1 MYDPFLRMRLR
12 LSATS
17 LAIILSTSRLV
28 LAGQDDAEQVIQR
41 VKIVEQSVGYKPTGN
56 FTRTDPRTVAY
67 YRCYFTG
74 THELPESYNELR
86 LRKGTREGCSI
97 DEKKY
102 DVFFYPVE
110 AVATGHTPVTQSL
123 ETAPAER
130 VAVVVPHEDFHAQ
143 LQGLPDSVA
152 EAAATLVGL
161 ATGAVAVEGVAADVD
176 VFLQKADLINR
187 YYERLARIYQSE
199 HDQGR
204 LAQEKRKLLAS
215 LQGECTAI
223 RPEPRTFNKCVSAE
237 NNAGLA
243 FDHTYTKYYPLLYRI
258 FRACGRDL
266 PCTIQKIESAPK
278 KKREADVASY
288 FAALASGS
296 LP

>member
-1 MYDPFLRMRLR
+1 MVTKRLR
-12 LSATS
+12 LLATS
-17 LAIILSTSRLV
+17 LAINLASRIV
-28 LAGQDDAEQVIQR
+28 LAGPDDAEQVIQR
-41 VKIVEQSVGYKPTGN
+41 VKIIEQSVGYKPTGN
-56 FTRTDPRTVAY
+56 FTHTDPRTVAY

-74 THELPESYNELR
+74 IRELPQSYNELR
-86 LRKGTREGCSI
+86 LRKGTRDGCAI

-110 AVATGHTPVTQSL
+110 AVATGHAPVTQSL
-123 ETAPAER
+123 EAAPGER

-143 LQGLPDSVA
+143 LHGLPDSVA

-161 ATGAVAVEGVAADVD
+161 ATTAVAVEDVAGDVD
-176 VFLQKADLINR
+176 VFLQKAELINR
-187 YYERLARIYQSE
+187 YYERFARIYQSE
-199 HDQGR
+199 RDKDR
-204 LAQEKRKLLAS
+204 VAREKRELLAS
-215 LQGECTAI
+215 LQGECAAI
-223 RPEPRTFNKCVSAE
+223 RPEPRTFNKCLSAP

-243 FDHTYTKYYPLLYRI
+243 FDHTYTKYYPLLYRV

-266 PCTIQKIESAPK
+266 TCTIQKIESAPK
-278 KKREADVASY
+278 KRREAEVASY

>member
-1 MYDPFLRMRLR
+1 MFG
-12 LSATS
+12 A
-17 LAIILSTSRLV
+17 SRLV
-28 LAGQDDAEQVIQR
+28 LAGPDDAEQVIQR

-56 FTRTDPRTVAY
+56 FTRTDLRTVAY

-74 THELPESYNELR
+74 IRELPKSYDELR
-86 LRKGTREGCSI
+86 LRKGTKDGCAI

-102 DVFFYPVE
+102 DVFFYPIE

-123 ETAPAER
+123 EAASAER
-130 VAVVVPHEDFHAQ
+130 VAMIVPHEDFHAQ
-143 LQGLPDSVA
+143 LHGLPDLVA

-161 ATGAVAVEGVAADVD
+161 ATTAVAVEDVAADVD

-187 YYERLARIYQSE
+187 YYERLARIYQSDPDKD
-199 HDQGR
+199 HVVR
-204 LAQEKRKLLAS
+204 EKLQLLTS
-215 LQGECTAI
+215 LQGECAAI
-223 RPEPRTFNKCVSAE
+223 RPEPRTFNKCLSAP

-243 FDHTYTKYYPLLYRI
+243 FDHTYTKYYPLLYRV

-266 PCTIQKIESAPK
+266 PCTIQKIERAPK
-278 KKREADVASY
+278 KRREADVASY

-296 LP
+296 LH